1 MHYLASSKTRI
12 SGALSEYSGAL
23 TEHSGVQTDH
33 YGTLTGTLE
42 YPGVLRAPR
51 SVMSTEQPL

>member
-51 SVMSTEQPL
+51 SVMTNH